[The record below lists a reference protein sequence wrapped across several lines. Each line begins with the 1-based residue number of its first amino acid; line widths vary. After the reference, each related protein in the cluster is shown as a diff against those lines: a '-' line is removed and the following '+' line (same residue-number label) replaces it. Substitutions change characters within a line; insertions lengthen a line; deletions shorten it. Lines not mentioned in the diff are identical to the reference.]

1 MKDIAIKIIIFIF
14 TTGTINFSFA
24 QNVSELKVD
33 IGDKIPED
41 VVKIIEENGG
51 EVGKPT
57 IINFWA
63 TWCVPCIREL
73 KTLNS
78 ILDETN
84 EINVLSVTYEDEQ
97 KFSVL
102 LESDSNF
109 KSNNLT
115 ILSSDTLL
123 IKYFPHR
130 LIPHNIWVGEDG
142 VVKYITGG
150 KEITKKNIDLFI
162 KGEELDVLFKKDA
175 LKFNMFEPLEVV
187 DNDFIY
193 RSVLTKRIPGAPS
206 GLTFSK
212 WGYADD
218 KKFKRVFAFNS
229 LLANMLWF
237 AVDGGVHNANY
248 YNTMRIETGDSL
260 RFYPPKYAPLSFKR
274 SDYKSEE
281 DWRVENT
288 HCFELTLPDYI
299 TDTLF
304 FSYMLEDLKRNFLF
318 EVEKMKDSIPCSVI
332 TCDKPNF
339 QAPNP
344 SDSTILVFDKN
355 GLRAQNVSILYLF
368 QYLNGRLKENLN
380 DTPKDPPFIDKTGGM
395 RISLTLDFKNG
406 VPRYED
412 VKKLICERYGIT
424 ITQQIDEYE
433 ITIIKDMS

>member
-1 MKDIAIKIIIFIF
+1 MKDTVIKIIIFIL
-14 TTGTINFSFA
+14 TIGAINFSYA
-24 QNVSELKVD
+24 QNDRELKVD
-33 IGDKIPED
+33 IGNKIPKE
-41 VVKIIEENGG
+41 VVKIIEESGG
-51 EVGKPT
+51 KVGKPT

-84 EINVLSVTYEDEQ
+84 EINVLSVTYEDE
-97 KFSVL
+97 KKVSAF
-102 LESDSNF
+102 LESDSSF
-109 KSNNLT
+109 QSNNLT

-123 IKYFPHR
+123 VKYFPHR
-130 LIPHNIWVGEDG
+130 LIPHNIWIGEDG
-142 VVKYITGG
+142 IVQYITGG
-150 KEITKKNIDLFI
+150 KEIAERNIDLFI
-162 KGEELDVLFKKDA
+162 KGDQLDVHIKKDA
-175 LKFNMFEPLEVV
+175 VEFNMFEPLEVV
-187 DNDFIY
+187 DNDFVY
-193 RSVLTKRIPGAPS
+193 RSVLTKRTPGAPS
-206 GLTFSK
+206 GFTYSR

-218 KKFKRVFAFNS
+218 KNIKRVFAFNS
-229 LLANMLWF
+229 LLSTMLWL
-237 AVDGGVHNANY
+237 AVDGGATLSNW
-248 YNTMRIETGDSL
+248 YNTMRIETKDSL
-260 RFYPPKYAPLSFKR
+260 RFYSPKYAPISFKR
-274 SDYKSEE
+274 SDYKSEQ

-332 TCDKPNF
+332 TCDKASF

-344 SDSTILVFDKN
+344 SDSTIFILDEN

-368 QYLNGRLKENLN
+368 QYLNDRLKENLY

-406 VPRYED
+406 KPRYED
-412 VKKLICERYGIT
+412 VKKLICDRYGIT

>member
-14 TTGTINFSFA
+14 TTGTINFSYA
-24 QNVSELKVD
+24 QNENELKVD
-33 IGDKIPED
+33 IGDEIPEE

-51 EVGKPT
+51 KVGKPT

-73 KTLNS
+73 KTLNR

-97 KFSVL
+97 KVSAL
-102 LESDSNF
+102 LESDSNL
-109 KSNNLT
+109 KSNKLT

-130 LIPHNIWVGEDG
+130 LLPHNIWIGEDG

-150 KEITKKNIDLFI
+150 KEITEGNIDLFI
-162 KGEELDVLFKKDA
+162 KGEELDVYFKKDA
-175 LKFNMFEPLEVV
+175 LKFNMSEPLEVV
-187 DNDFIY
+187 DNDFVY
-193 RSVLTKRIPGAPS
+193 RSVLTKRSPGVPS
-206 GLTFSK
+206 GHVYSK

-218 KKFKRVFAFNS
+218 KKVKRAFAFNS
-229 LLANMLWF
+229 PLSTMLWL
-237 AVDGGVHNANY
+237 AVDGGVNMANY
-248 YNTMRIETGDSL
+248 FNTMRIETRDSL
-260 RFYPPKYAPLSFKR
+260 RFFSTGHAPESFAKSKYKT
-274 SDYKSEE
+274 KQ
-281 DWRVENT
+281 DWKVENT

-318 EVEKMKDSIPCSVI
+318 EVEKVKDSIPCSVI
-332 TCDKPNF
+332 TYDKANF
-339 QAPNP
+339 QTPNP
-344 SDSTILVFDKN
+344 NDSTIFIFDKN
-355 GLRAQNVSILYLF
+355 GLRAQNVSVLYLLQF
-368 QYLNGRLKENLN
+368 LNDRLKLNLN
-380 DTPKDPPFIDKTGGM
+380 DIPKDPPFIDKTGGM

-412 VKKLICERYGIT
+412 VKKLLSEKYGISVT
-424 ITQQIDEYE
+424 HQIDEYE

>member
-14 TTGTINFSFA
+14 TTGTINFSYA
-24 QNVSELKVD
+24 QNENELKVD
-33 IGDKIPED
+33 IGDEIPEK

-51 EVGKPT
+51 KVGKPT

-97 KFSVL
+97 KISTL

-218 KKFKRVFAFNS
+218 KKFKRVFALDRKSTRLNS
-229 LLANMLWF
+229 S
-237 AVDGGVHNANY
+237 H
-248 YNTMRIETGDSL
+248 
-260 RFYPPKYAPLSFKR
+260 
-274 SDYKSEE
+274 
-281 DWRVENT
+281 
-288 HCFELTLPDYI
+288 
-299 TDTLF
+299 
-304 FSYMLEDLKRNFLF
+304 
-318 EVEKMKDSIPCSVI
+318 
-332 TCDKPNF
+332 
-339 QAPNP
+339 
-344 SDSTILVFDKN
+344 
-355 GLRAQNVSILYLF
+355 VSI
-368 QYLNGRLKENLN
+368 
-380 DTPKDPPFIDKTGGM
+380 
-395 RISLTLDFKNG
+395 S
-406 VPRYED
+406 
-412 VKKLICERYGIT
+412 
-424 ITQQIDEYE
+424 
-433 ITIIKDMS
+433 